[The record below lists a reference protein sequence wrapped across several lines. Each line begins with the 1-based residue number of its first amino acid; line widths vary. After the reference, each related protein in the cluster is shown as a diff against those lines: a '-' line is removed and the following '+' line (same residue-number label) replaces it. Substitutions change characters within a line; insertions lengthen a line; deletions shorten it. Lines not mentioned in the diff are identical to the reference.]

1 MGCKFSKT
9 NKVLPVVKPIRAWE
23 ATSLPN
29 NPKTK
34 KGSDKRC
41 GQNTP
46 PVTQD
51 APPAANNAAGSVT
64 SVRTDRI
71 PLLFVVMK
79 TNAGRATNEST
90 SLHPSPQAES
100 TQVTELLYPHPFG
113 VKEQSVDYGPIHL
126 VKEADACNQKITPS
140 ILREILG
147 TLINKQCSE
156 GFFKSN
162 QISASNT
169 DSGISLT
176 AGENDKCT
184 NVITE
189 RSSPENLE
197 IAKVSYYLAILLL
210 AS

>member
-1 MGCKFSKT
+1 M
-9 NKVLPVVKPIRAWE
+9 
-23 ATSLPN
+23 
-29 NPKTK
+29 
-34 KGSDKRC
+34 
-41 GQNTP
+41 
-46 PVTQD
+46 
-51 APPAANNAAGSVT
+51 
-64 SVRTDRI
+64 RTDPI
-71 PLLFVVMK
+71 PLLFVVVK
-79 TNAGRATNEST
+79 TKAGRATNEST
-90 SLHPSPQAES
+90 SLHPSLQAES
-100 TQVTELLYPHPFG
+100 TQANESLNLHPFG

-156 GFFKSN
+156 GSFKSD

-169 DSGISLT
+169 DSGICLT

-197 IAKVSYYLAILLL
+197 IAKVSYCL
-210 AS
+210 ASYLTTS

>member
-23 ATSLPN
+23 ATSPPN

-34 KGSDKRC
+34 KGSDKRRC

-51 APPAANNAAGSVT
+51 APPAANNAAGSV
-64 SVRTDRI
+64 RTDPI
-71 PLLFVVMK
+71 PLLFVVVK
-79 TNAGRATNEST
+79 TKAVRATNEST

-100 TQVTELLYPHPFG
+100 TQATESLNPHPFG
-113 VKEQSVDYGPIHL
+113 VKEQSVDYRPIHL
-126 VKEADACNQKITPS
+126 VKEADTCNQKITPS

-156 GFFKSN
+156 GSFKSD

-197 IAKVSYYLAILLL
+197 IDKVSYWL
-210 AS
+210 ASYLTTS

>member
-9 NKVLPVVKPIRAWE
+9 NKVLPVVQPIRAWE
-23 ATSLPN
+23 AISPPN

-34 KGSDKRC
+34 KDLGKGRC
-41 GQNTP
+41 GKKTP
-46 PVTQD
+46 PVTRD
-51 APPAANNAAGSVT
+51 APPATNNAAS
-64 SVRTDRI
+64 SVRTDPI
-71 PLLFVVMK
+71 PLLFVVVK
-79 TNAGRATNEST
+79 AKAGRATNESE

-100 TQVTELLYPHPFG
+100 TQANKSLNLHPFG
-113 VKEQSVDYGPIHL
+113 VKEQSVDYVPIHL
-126 VKEADACNQKITPS
+126 VKEADACNQKVTPS

-156 GFFKSN
+156 GSFKSD

-176 AGENDKCT
+176 AGENDECT

-189 RSSPENLE
+189 RSSSENLE
-197 IAKVSYYLAILLL
+197 IAKVSYCL
-210 AS
+210 ASYLNTS